1 MKGSA
6 RIVRGALL
14 AAALAQPA
22 AAGEESDVDTENLF
36 GFTEGSTT
44 GRKGEQEVLL
54 DTVGRAGKRRGDAG
68 PGRYAVANT
77 KLSYQFDPTESFSVE
92 FGLFGDARRVRNAAD
107 LPDKDN
113 GSFDGVGIELKY
125 QFLKGSDAQ
134 PLGLAIELRPRFARV
149 LAVEG
154 RGADI
159 FDMESVVQ
167 LDLRLVPDKVW
178 YGMNLSVEPT
188 IGTLRGA
195 RETDRSST
203 FLWSNALAFRLDADT
218 FLGPELRYLRAYDGA
233 FLNRFEGRALTL
245 GPLLYRRLSDKA
257 FMTLAYAGQV
267 AGHDRTEGQT
277 RRPLDLSHF
286 ERHAVRVKLGVEF

>member
-1 MKGSA
+1 MRPG

-14 AAALAQPA
+14 LGALAQPA

-44 GRKGEQEVLL
+44 GRRGEQEVLL
-54 DTVGRAGKRRGDAG
+54 DTVGRAGKRRGETG
-68 PGRYAVANT
+68 PARYGAAST
-77 KLSYQFDPTESFSVE
+77 KLSYQFDPTDAFSIE
-92 FGLFGDARRVRNAAD
+92 FGLFGDARRVRGGTD

-113 GSFDGVGIELKY
+113 GSFDGAGIELKY
-125 QFLKGSDAQ
+125 QFLKGTDAQ
-134 PLGLAIELRPRFARV
+134 PLGLALELRPRFARV
-149 LAVEG
+149 LPVEG
-154 RGADI
+154 TGANL
-159 FDMESVVQ
+159 FDMESVLQ

-188 IGTLRGA
+188 VGTLRGT

-203 FLWSNALAFRLDADT
+203 FLWSNAVAFRLDSDT
-218 FLGPELRYLRAYDGA
+218 FVGPEVRYLRAYDGA

-257 FMTLAYAGQV
+257 FVTLAYAGQV
-267 AGHDRTEGQT
+267 AGRDRTPDHT
-277 RRPLDLSHF
+277 RRPLDLTHF
-286 ERHAVRVKLGVEF
+286 ERHAVRVKLGMEF